1 MTGQKKNEIPDVQS
15 YEDRRNIAI
24 DRVGIKDIKHP
35 VNVVDRA
42 GVTQTAVGNWTMSV
56 ALPADRKGTHM
67 SRFTQLLNDHGQT
80 AHSLANFGA
89 LFKEMNNRLESSAGS
104 IDLTFA
110 WFVNKTAPV
119 SGVTGMLDY
128 QVTLHADLQPGRDGK
143 EADTAVTIVI
153 PVTTLC
159 PCSKEI
165 SEYGAHNQRS
175 HVTIRATPAS
185 DSDKPG
191 KVLFW
196 EDLIE
201 HAESEASSELYS
213 QLKRSDEKFV
223 TERAYD
229 NPKFVED
236 LIRDIALRLNNDDR
250 IATYKLEVENFESI
264 HNHSAYAVIVS
275 DGSAA

>member
-15 YEDRRNIAI
+15 YQDRRNIAI
-24 DRVGIKDIKHP
+24 DRVGIKDIRHP
-35 VNVVDRA
+35 VSIVDRA
-42 GVTQTAVGNWTMSV
+42 GVPQTAVGNWTMAV
-56 ALPADRKGTHM
+56 ALPAERKGTHM
-67 SRFTQLLNDHGQT
+67 SRFTQLLNDHAQT
-80 AHSLANFGA
+80 AHSLANFGD
-89 LFKEMNNRLESSAGS
+89 LFTEMNSRLESNAGS
-104 IDLTFA
+104 IDLTFN

-119 SGVTGMLDY
+119 SGVMGMLDY
-128 QVTLHADLQPGRDGK
+128 QVTLHADIQAGQ
-143 EADTAVTIVI
+143 EVATAVTIVI

-165 SEYGAHNQRS
+165 SEYGAHSQRS
-175 HVTIRATPAS
+175 HVTIKATASTPAQS
-185 DSDKPG
+185 EKS
-191 KVLFW
+191 LFW

-250 IATYKLEVENFESI
+250 IKSYKLEVENFESI

-275 DGSAA
+275 DGSES